1 MSWAGFHSSLL
12 VWDSDKSAPSDGA
25 GLWFGLIKADTL
37 KLDKATTVH
46 INPNASLGSESFLVV
61 S

>member
-1 MSWAGFHSSLL
+1 MSWAGFHPSLL
-12 VWDSDKSAPSDGA
+12 VLDCNKSPPCDGG
-25 GLWFGLIKADTL
+25 GLWFGLIKADTP

>member
-1 MSWAGFHSSLL
+1 MSWAGCHSSLL
-12 VWDSDKSAPSDGA
+12 VLDGG
-25 GLWFGLIKADTL
+25 GLWFGWIKADTL